1 MRLKNYAIA
10 LAFVSVGGSTL
21 AQTPDNWLEFNGEDQ
36 YVTVPSHADFDIN
49 LDEDLSITCWVNM
62 DQLINGQRF
71 VARRH
76 MNQTGEQT
84 TGYEMWGGGSSSQ
97 YFAAN
102 TPKVGGSNVFSDWC
116 KTGSGSTGT
125 WMHLAMVISHT
136 EGYVALY
143 RDGAEGNIKY
153 TSDLDSWS
161 VSNGLE
167 LTMGATR
174 SGETGYAY
182 FFDGKLAD
190 VRVWKK
196 ALTQAEVEAD
206 MTAEVGADTEGL
218 VAAYDFSGIHGT
230 TLPDISGNGHDGTLH
245 GYAPVSTGDAQLYS
259 VSASGDTNYTGRGN
273 DNEVAVNA
281 TVAITGEGNYDFQSL
296 KLDLTGTT
304 SLTDIDAVKVYT
316 TTSSKFDA
324 RDLSEATL
332 LGTFE
337 NIEET
342 MTCTLDGSANAGTVY
357 LWVTFDVADDATE
370 GNAISVKLTEL
381 DGMAVEMD
389 ATSREV
395 LLARTLV
402 FAPGDYGSMYYRIP
416 GVVTA
421 KDGSLVAV
429 TDARKYNQGDLP
441 GDIDVTVRRSTDG
454 GKTWSEPVIIAKGQG
469 EKKGY
474 GDAALVQTTEENGLL
489 CIFAGAN
496 GLWASTPSDP
506 IRTYYSKSTDNGV
519 TWSEPVDI
527 TDQIYGAGCS
537 DSERASWQAS
547 FCASGRGL
555 LTSDGRIMFVA
566 AIRHY
571 SYNSTLYNHVVYSD
585 DNGATWHVSDVA
597 MVAGDES
604 KVVELNDGT
613 ILMSIRRQ
621 GGGPRYFNTS
631 NDNGETWNT
640 HSEWP
645 ELVEQGCNGDI
656 VRYTSTLDGYDKDRI
671 LHTIVNDRSTRQ
683 NVTMFL
689 SYDEGKTWPIKKSI
703 CKTGS
708 AYSSIAIL
716 EDGTIGVYIE
726 ENYNTN
732 DYSTY
737 FLNFSLDWLTDGADT
752 WSEAGV
758 EAVAAPVFSVPGG
771 KYTSEQTVAMTTETE
786 GAQIHYTT
794 DGTTPTE
801 LSAVY
806 TEPLKISETTTL
818 KAIAMK
824 EGMANSRMTE
834 ATYSFFEY
842 DIPTGTTHPSES
854 RYITSATTE
863 GAMVELDYS
872 NGSKPG
878 SLYVKADAAFT
889 VKPGQ
894 TFDLNVVSTD
904 DMKWCHAIVWI
915 DWNCDYDFDDEGE
928 ELFKVGSDVD
938 DNDKPLDL
946 VANGN
951 QEVPNFTRTITV
963 PADAAVGM
971 SRVRIQFTDAWH
983 IKGVDHPAHS
993 AMDAIDK
1000 GRVYDFDMTIS
1011 DGMPRLTIEEAEHG
1025 TITVVDDDTNETVPN
1040 GDRVSLGQFLRIT
1053 FTPDQGYELT
1063 KAIIDGEDMMWIM
1076 EDNVIVMEVAEDYGM
1091 TIAAEFDL
1099 ADGVASIETENLYYD
1114 AAASVL
1120 HVGGNKSLNLYDV
1133 TGRKVVAT
1141 QVEGSYDASQLKGGI
1156 YIAEVGGKV
1165 IKFRK

>member
-1 MRLKNYAIA
+1 MRLKNYAFA
-10 LAFVSVGGSTL
+10 LAFVGLGGTSL

-49 LDEDLSITCWVNM
+49 QDEDLTITCWVNL
-62 DQLINGQRF
+62 DQFKKDQRF

-76 MNQTGEQT
+76 MNQGNNQT

-97 YFAAN
+97 YFAIN
-102 TPKVGGSNVFSDWC
+102 TPKTGGGNILSEYCNVG
-116 KTGSGSTGT
+116 TGATGT

-136 EGYVALY
+136 GGYVAMF
-143 RDGAEGNIKY
+143 RDGVQAN
-153 TSDLDSWS
+153 TSYSADLASWS

-196 ALTQAEVEAD
+196 ALTQEEIAAD
-206 MTAEVGADTEGL
+206 MTAEVGEDTEGL
-218 VAAYDFSGIHGT
+218 VAAYDFQNIEGT

-245 GYAPVSTGDAQLYS
+245 GYAPVSSGEASIYS
-259 VSASGDTNYTGRGN
+259 VQASGDTNFTGRGN
-273 DNEVAVNA
+273 NDEVAVKVELE
-281 TVAITGEGNYDFQSL
+281 TIGEGDYAFQTV
-296 KLDLTGTT
+296 KLDLGGTT
-304 SLTDIDAVKVYT
+304 SLSDIEAVKVYS
-316 TTSSKFDA
+316 TTSDKFDA
-324 RDLSEATL
+324 RNLEDATL
-332 LGTFE
+332 LGTFKS
-337 NIEET
+337 IEET
-342 MTCTLDGSANAGTVY
+342 MTCDLSGSTAVGSSY
-357 LWVTFDVADDATE
+357 LYVTFDVAEGATE
-370 GNAISVKLTEL
+370 GNQISIRLTEL
-381 DGMAVEMD
+381 DGKAVEMD

-402 FAPGDYGSMYYRIP
+402 FAPGDYNSMYYRIP
-416 GVVTA
+416 GIITA

-469 EKKGY
+469 QNRGY
-474 GDAALVQTTEENGLL
+474 GDAALVQTTEEGGLL

-496 GLWASTPSDP
+496 GLGASTPSDP
-506 IRTYYSKSTDNGV
+506 IRTYYSKSTDNGK
-519 TWSEPVDI
+519 TWSTPVDI

-537 DSERASWQAS
+537 DTERASWQAS

-555 LTSDGRIMFVA
+555 LTSKGRIMFVA

-571 SYNSTLYNHVVYSD
+571 SYNNTLYNHVVYSD

-597 MVAGDES
+597 MEGGDES

-621 GGGPRYFNTS
+621 GGGARFFNTS
-631 NDNGETWNT
+631 KDNGETWGN

-645 ELVEQGCNGDI
+645 ELLEPGCNGDI

-671 LHTIVNDRSTRQ
+671 LHTLPNDLSSRQ

-689 SYDEGKTWPIKKSI
+689 SYDEGKTWPFKKTV

-708 AYSSIAIL
+708 AYSSATIL
-716 EDGTIGVYIE
+716 NDGTIGVYLE
-726 ENYNTN
+726 ENYNTE

-752 WSEAGV
+752 WAEQGV
-758 EAVAAPVFSVPGG
+758 EAVAAPEFSVPGG
-771 KYTSEQTVAMTTETE
+771 KYTTEQTVEITTATE
-786 GAQIHYTT
+786 GAQIYYTI

-801 LSAVY
+801 DSELY
-806 TEPLKISETTTL
+806 TEPLKIFETTTL

-824 EGMANSRMTE
+824 EGMANSSMTV

-842 DIPTGTTHPSES
+842 EIPQGTTHDSEQ

-872 NGSKPG
+872 NNSNPG
-878 SLYVKADAAFT
+878 TLYVKAEEGFT
-889 VKPGQ
+889 VKLGS
-894 TFDLNVVSTD
+894 TFELNVTSTS

-915 DWNCDYDFDDEGE
+915 DWNCDYDFDDDGE
-928 ELFKVGSDVD
+928 ELFKVGSDV
-938 DNDKPLDL
+938 NDADAPGKFN
-946 VANGN
+946 VIGN
-951 QEVPNFTRTITV
+951 TEVPDFTRTITV
-963 PADAAVGM
+963 PATAVLGK

-983 IKGVDHPAHS
+983 IKGVDHPDHS
-993 AMDAIDK
+993 ATDKIDK

-1011 DGMPRLTIEEAEHG
+1011 DGSPRLTIEETEHG
-1025 TITVVDDDTNETVPN
+1025 TITVVDDDTNEPVAN
-1040 GDRVSLGQFLRIT
+1040 GDKVNLGQFLRIT
-1053 FTPDQGYELT
+1053 FTPDKGYELT
-1063 KAIIDGEDMMWIM
+1063 KAIIDGEDMMWCM
-1076 EDNVIVMEVAEDYGM
+1076 EDNIIAMEVVEDYGM
-1091 TIAAEFDL
+1091 TVSAEFDL
-1099 ADGVASIETENLYYD
+1099 GDGIETTGMGALYYD
-1114 AAASVL
+1114 EASSVL
-1120 HVGGNKSLNLYDV
+1120 YVGDGGSLRLYDV
-1133 TGRKVVAT
+1133 TGRKVVET
-1141 QVEGSYDASQLKGGI
+1141 QVGSAYDASRLKGGI
-1156 YIAEVGGKV
+1156 YIVEVDGQTT
-1165 IKFRK
+1165 KFRK